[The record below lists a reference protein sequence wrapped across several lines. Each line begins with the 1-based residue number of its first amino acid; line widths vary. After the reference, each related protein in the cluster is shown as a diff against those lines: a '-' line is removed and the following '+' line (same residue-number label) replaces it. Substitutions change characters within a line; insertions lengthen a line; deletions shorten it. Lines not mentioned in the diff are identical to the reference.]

1 MGKKANIELLHES
14 EIPCYPTALTIHDF
28 GVHGALFHIPLVVC
42 FSNCARCT
50 MSATETAS
58 EQHAHTAQIFSCFLL
73 FLTATTLPE
82 QTQFGK
88 PAPGSVIP

>member
-28 GVHGALFHIPLVVC
+28 GVHGALFHIPLVLC

-50 MSATETAS
+50 TSATETAS